1 MSEIT
6 NALYKLDELN
16 TENNYSQFF
25 NPNICHVCKRPSQG
39 ELMPCGSCDMV
50 FYCSKEHQIMHQSS
64 HMEIC
69 IVITFARSGG
79 LESNASSFN
88 SDDEWRS
95 SRKTFMQGIQMK
107 MTRDLKPYEKEMIIC
122 AKSCLI
128 CHQQISLRTCR
139 TCYSANYCD
148 EHQWDFKEKHE
159 SMCKKLLLFLNF
171 NILNVCNDDINT
183 CLIEMR
189 LTKIKIDFDDMIT
202 FVNQYIRK
210 HYLIMGAWSKQCYM
224 LSNLISAPLTL
235 LYGLKEF
242 VNIFEQAQI
251 YREEYK
257 LINGHRSFFFIV
269 HIIGA
274 SSADIT
280 GLPSW
285 EIFLHIF
292 NKHKFSINKIMELRV
307 ILVAPETD
315 CDRNEYYSVCSEC
328 VQIKR
333 HLYLGNASVSYE
345 EYIRTNLYKQAN
357 IIIAFQAEFSMESP
371 MLDIFIKTQDRTCP
385 FFFTTASQNE
395 AEESIKKIQEV
406 MYVPREHRF
415 IENKFRSYKPYR
427 NYETVWERFRDYVY
441 LLYFPF
447 LF

>member
-1 MSEIT
+1 
-6 NALYKLDELN
+6 
-16 TENNYSQFF
+16 
-25 NPNICHVCKRPSQG
+25 
-39 ELMPCGSCDMV
+39 MV

-69 IVITFARSGG
+69 IVIIFARTGD

-95 SRKTFMQGIQMK
+95 SRKTFMQGIQVK
-107 MTRDLKPYEKEMIIC
+107 MTRDLKPYEKEMIMC

-148 EHQWDFKEKHE
+148 EHQWDFKEKHD
-159 SMCKKLLLFLNF
+159 SMCKELLVFLNF
-171 NILNVCNDDINT
+171 NILNVCTDDINT
-183 CLIEMR
+183 LQPEMR
-189 LTKIKIDFDDMIT
+189 LSQIKLDFDDMIT

-210 HYLIMGAWSKQCYM
+210 YYSIMGAWSKYCYI

-257 LINGHRSFFFIV
+257 LIYKPRSYFFIV

-274 SSADIT
+274 SSADVT

-292 NKHKFSINKIMELRV
+292 NQLEFSPNKIMELRI
-307 ILVAPETD
+307 ILVEPETD
-315 CDRNEYYSVCSEC
+315 FDCNAYYKVCSQC
-328 VQIKR
+328 VFSHRK
-333 HLYLGNASVSYE
+333 LYLGNASVSYE

-357 IIIAFQAEFSMESP
+357 IIIAFQAEFSMGSP
-371 MLDIFIKTQDRTCP
+371 LLNIFIKTQDRTCP

-406 MYVPREHRF
+406 MYVPREHRS

-427 NYETVWERFRDYVY
+427 NYETGEMYYRNTHLVVF
-441 LLYFPF
+441 F
-447 LF
+447 